1 MSQKFRYD
9 INGLRAYAVA
19 LVVLFHFGVFGF
31 AGGFIGVDVF
41 FVISGFL
48 MTSIIIKGLENRTFN
63 FLKFYLSRANR
74 IIPALFVLC
83 SVVGLVGWF
92 TLTPQE
98 LKDYAKH
105 AITSLGFISNIQYFK
120 EAGYF
125 DAASHEK
132 LLLHTWSLSVEWQFY
147 ILLPIFL
154 FIIYRIKQSKNAI
167 KIAFTGLFAASLVL
181 ALYLTPKMPTAS
193 FFLLPTR
200 AWEMLAGGLIF
211 LFFNKINLT
220 QQRSTAIELVGFA
233 LIAISV
239 VSFTGSTPW
248 PSYNAILPVLGTFLI
263 LLASNQSSLLTNNK
277 VAQFLGNTSYSIYLW
292 HWPLVFYLNYLEK
305 SNNTLWIIGAI
316 ILSVILGWLSYKYIE
331 NPSRKFLSNL
341 SLVKGYA
348 VTFIYITIPVV
359 IFALI
364 FIKNGVPERLSE
376 YVRNIAVTGEAKK
389 RKSGE
394 CYISPTTNL
403 SECKLGSGDIKLIL
417 VGDSHAEAMAGA
429 VAKSLPSNSSLLDIS
444 FSGCPSVENLN
455 RTTNPDSTCGKAV
468 THFINRVKDFPDASV
483 LIINRTNILFHTA
496 PEKLLKN
503 PNPTPTLYIEKPF
516 DNYDSKYYQTMKN
529 AYVNTL
535 CKFAEHNT
543 VYVTTPTPEYTI
555 NIAKTLVHRAIF
567 DSNERIYI
575 TREQHLNRSELTH
588 QAQKEA
594 SIKCGVNIL
603 DVNEY
608 LCESDKC
615 FADKN
620 RIPLYYDKDHLNLY
634 GSDQL
639 IPLFKTMFD

>member
-1 MSQKFRYD
+1 MSRKFRYD

-31 AGGFIGVDVF
+31 TGGFIGVDVF

-48 MTSIIIKGLENRTFN
+48 MTSIIVKGLENKTFN
-63 FLKFYLSRANR
+63 FLKFYISRSNR

-341 SLVKGYA
+341 SLIKGYV

-364 FIKNGVPERLSE
+364 FIKNGVPERLPKDIL
-376 YVRNIAVTGEAKK
+376 NIYNIGNYKNPLFSK
-389 RKSGE
+389 CHISSGLN
-394 CYISPTTNL
+394 IP
-403 SECKLGSGDIKLIL
+403 ECKYGDGEIKLL
-417 VGDSHAEAMAGA
+417 VIGDSHAESM
-429 VAKSLPSNSSLLDIS
+429 LPSIQKALPKNKAALDWTYAACQTLIDVKRVNTPDYKCGEAVS
-444 FSGCPSVENLN
+444 DFVEK
-455 RTTNPDSTCGKAV
+455 S
-468 THFINRVKDFPDASV
+468 KDYPTASI
-483 LIINRTNILFHTA
+483 LIINRTNLIFHGE
-496 PEKLLKN
+496 PGNL
-503 PNPTPTLYIEKPF
+503 TPVKYFDKPF
-516 DNYDSKYYQTMKN
+516 SSFNSDYQKKLGDV
-529 AYVNTL
+529 YVETL
-535 CKFAEHNT
+535 CKFAESNT
-543 VYVTTPTPEYTI
+543 VFVTTPVPEFPT
-555 NIAKTLVHRAIF
+555 NIPKSAVHRAILGKN
-567 DSNERIYI
+567 DRITI
-575 TREQHLNRSELTH
+575 DLKDHLIRSKLALEYLN
-588 QAQKEA
+588 QAKK
-594 SIKCGVNIL
+594 KCNINIL
-603 DVNEY
+603 DTTPFFCDNQKCY
-608 LCESDKC
+608 SDK
-615 FADKN
+615 N
-620 RIPLYYDKDHLNLY
+620 GVPLYFDDDHLNIF

-639 IPLFKTMFD
+639 IPLFKSIVKE

>member
-48 MTSIIIKGLENRTFN
+48 MTSIIVKGLENKTFK

-74 IIPALFVLC
+74 IIPALVALC
-83 SVVGLVGWF
+83 AVVGLVGWF

-154 FIIYRIKQSKNAI
+154 FLAYRIKQTKSAL
-167 KIAFTGLFAASLVL
+167 KIAFTGLFAVSLVL
-181 ALYLTPKMPTAS
+181 AIYLTPKMSSAS

-220 QQRSTAIELVGFA
+220 QQRSTVIELTGF
-233 LIAISV
+233 LLVAISV

-263 LLASNQSSLLTNNK
+263 LLASNQKSLLTNNK

-305 SNNTLWIIGAI
+305 SNNALWIIGAI
-316 ILSVILGWLSYKYIE
+316 ILSVVLGWLSYRYIE

-341 SLVKGYA
+341 SLTKGYV
-348 VTFIYITIPVV
+348 VTFIYVAIPIV

-364 FIKNGVPERLSE
+364 FIKHGFPSRLTQEEQNIIAQADNKNPMMSKCHIFSGLDLPEC
-376 YVRNIAVTGEAKK
+376 VHGTGEI
-389 RKSGE
+389 G
-394 CYISPTTNL
+394 L
-403 SECKLGSGDIKLIL
+403 LV
-417 VGDSHAEAMAGA
+417 VGDSHAMAMMPGVIKALPPN
-429 VAKSLPSNSSLLDIS
+429 KSAIEWSY
-444 FSGCPSVENLN
+444 SGCPAVKGIKKLN
-455 RTTNPDSTCGKAV
+455 SPELKCSE
-468 THFINRVKDFPDASV
+468 FIDTVLEKKDKYPNTPI
-483 LIINRTNILFHTA
+483 LIINRTNTLFHGA
-496 PEKLLKN
+496 PDADMDLTKPLR
-503 PNPTPTLYIEKPF
+503 YIGRPASA
-516 DNYDSKYYQTMKN
+516 YDDVYYTKMKN
-529 AYVNTL
+529 AYIDTL
-535 CKFAEHNT
+535 CRFSEKHD
-543 VYVTTPTPEYTI
+543 VYVTTPVPVYPR
-555 NIAKTLVHRAIF
+555 NVPKYLVHQSIMTGKSDWKIPYSEHQKLSALTYEALQIA
-567 DSNERIYI
+567 SN
-575 TREQHLNRSELTH
+575 
-588 QAQKEA
+588 
-594 SIKCGVNIL
+594 KCGIKVL
-603 DVNEY
+603 DTTKY
-608 LCESDKC
+608 FCDSSFCYPDKSG
-615 FADKN
+615 
-620 RIPLYYDKDHLNLY
+620 IPLYYDDDHLSVF
-634 GSDQL
+634 GAEQL
-639 IPLFKTMFD
+639 TPLFRTIFN

>member
-48 MTSIIIKGLENRTFN
+48 MTSIIFKGLENRTFN

-154 FIIYRIKQSKNAI
+154 FIVYRIKQNKNAI
-167 KIAFTGLFAASLVL
+167 KIAFTGLFATSLML
-181 ALYLTPKMPTAS
+181 AIYLTPKMATAS

-211 LFFNKINLT
+211 LFFSKTSLT
-220 QQRSTAIELVGFA
+220 QKHSTLIELVGFG
-233 LIAISV
+233 LITISV
-239 VSFTGSTPW
+239 ISFTGSTPW
-248 PSYNAILPVLGTFLI
+248 PSYNAILPVLGAFLI
-263 LLASNQSSLLTNNK
+263 LLASNQNSILTNNK
-277 VAQFLGNTSYSIYLW
+277 IAQFLGNTSYSIYLW

-305 SNNTLWIIGAI
+305 TNNMLWIIGAI
-316 ILSVILGWLSYKYIE
+316 LLSVTLGWLSYKYIE

-341 SLVKGYA
+341 SLIKGYA
-348 VTFIYITIPVV
+348 VTFLYIAIPVI
-359 IFALI
+359 IFTLI
-364 FIKNGVPERLSE
+364 FIKNGIPQRFNGIPELQKIINAEFDKNPMRASCHI
-376 YVRNIAVTGEAKK
+376 N
-389 RKSGE
+389 SGLKIPN
-394 CYISPTTNL
+394 CTYG
-403 SECKLGSGDIKLIL
+403 KGDVGLI
-417 VGDSHAEAMAGA
+417 VIGDSHAESIVRSAEKALPNNKSVLHWTYSSCPTMSGLRRNDAQDFKCAEFIEYMLKSKDKYKG
-429 VAKSLPSNSSLLDIS
+429 VPILIVNRLDVLDLEEKNNFFVPKDGILSNSKKSLSESYINTICEFSESN
-444 FSGCPSVENLN
+444 P
-455 RTTNPDSTCGKAV
+455 V
-468 THFINRVKDFPDASV
+468 TIMRP
-483 LIINRTNILFHTA
+483 IPIY
-496 PEKLLKN
+496 KN
-503 PNPTPTLYIEKPF
+503 VPK
-516 DNYDSKYYQTMKN
+516 TM
-529 AYVNTL
+529 L
-535 CKFAEHNT
+535 
-543 VYVTTPTPEYTI
+543 
-555 NIAKTLVHRAIF
+555 HRAIIG
-567 DSNERIYI
+567 NHERVSI
-575 TREQHLNRSELTH
+575 TLDDYFKYSKKAWEAQNIASKRCGITILNPLS
-588 QAQKEA
+588 KF
-594 SIKCGVNIL
+594 C
-603 DVNEY
+603 D
-608 LCESDKC
+608 SDKC
-615 FADKN
+615 FADIDN
-620 RIPLYYDKDHLNLY
+620 RPLYYDGHHLNIY
-634 GSDQL
+634 GADKL
-639 IPLFKTMFD
+639 IPLMKQIFEKN

>member
-1 MSQKFRYD
+1 MSQEFRYD

-48 MTSIIIKGLENRTFN
+48 MTSIIVKGLENKTFN

-83 SVVGLVGWF
+83 AVVGLVGWF

-105 AITSLGFISNIQYFK
+105 AITSLGFVSNIQYFK

-154 FIIYRIKQSKNAI
+154 FIIYRIKQSKIAI
-167 KIAFTGLFAASLVL
+167 KIAFAGLFAASLVL

-220 QQRSTAIELVGFA
+220 QQRSTAIELIGFA
-233 LIAISV
+233 FIALSV

-248 PSYNAILPVLGTFLI
+248 PSYSAILPVLGAFLI
-263 LLASNQSSLLTNNK
+263 LLASNQKSLLTNNK

-292 HWPLVFYLNYLEK
+292 HWPLVFYLSYLEK

-316 ILSVILGWLSYKYIE
+316 LLSIVLGWLSYKYIE
-331 NPSRKFLSNL
+331 NPSRRILSNL
-341 SLVKGYA
+341 SLIKGYMG
-348 VTFIYITIPVV
+348 TFIYTTIPVL

-364 FIKNGVPERLSE
+364 FIKNGIPQRFNNLPEIQKIISAEVDKNPMR
-376 YVRNIAVTGEAKK
+376 EACHIN
-389 RKSGE
+389 SGLKIPN
-394 CYISPTTNL
+394 CTY
-403 SECKLGSGDIKLIL
+403 GHGDVGLI
-417 VGDSHAEAMAGA
+417 VIGDSHAESIVRSAEKALPNNKSVLHWTYSSCPTIAGLHRNDA
-429 VAKSLPSNSSLLDIS
+429 QDFKCAEFIEYMLKSKDKYKGVPILIVNRLDLLDLAEKDNFFVPRGGILSNS
-444 FSGCPSVENLN
+444 
-455 RTTNPDSTCGKAV
+455 
-468 THFINRVKDFPDASV
+468 
-483 LIINRTNILFHTA
+483 
-496 PEKLLKN
+496 
-503 PNPTPTLYIEKPF
+503 
-516 DNYDSKYYQTMKN
+516 KN
-529 AYVNTL
+529 ALSESYINTV
-535 CKFAEHNT
+535 CKFSESNP
-543 VYVTTPTPEYTI
+543 VTIMRPVPIYGNVPKAMLHRAVIGNHERVSITLDDYFQYSKKAWEAQ
-555 NIAKTLVHRAIF
+555 NIASK
-567 DSNERIYI
+567 
-575 TREQHLNRSELTH
+575 
-588 QAQKEA
+588 
-594 SIKCGVNIL
+594 KCGVTIL
-603 DVNEY
+603 NPLTRFCDSNR
-608 LCESDKC
+608 C
-615 FADKN
+615 FADINNK
-620 RIPLYYDKDHLNLY
+620 PLYYDDHHLNIY
-634 GSDQL
+634 GADQL
-639 IPLFKTMFD
+639 IPLIRSIFKKQ

>member
-48 MTSIIIKGLENRTFN
+48 MTSIIVKGLENNTFN

-74 IIPALFVLC
+74 IIPALFILC
-83 SVVGLVGWF
+83 AVVGLVGWF

-154 FIIYRIKQSKNAI
+154 FLAYRIKQTKSAL
-167 KIAFTGLFAASLVL
+167 KIAFTGLFAVSLVL
-181 ALYLTPKMPTAS
+181 AIYLTPKMSSAS

-220 QQRSTAIELVGFA
+220 QQRSTVIELTGF
-233 LIAISV
+233 LLVAISV

-263 LLASNQSSLLTNNK
+263 LLASNQKSLLTNNK

-292 HWPLVFYLNYLEK
+292 HWPLVFYLSYLEK
-305 SNNTLWIIGAI
+305 SNNVLWIIGAI
-316 ILSVILGWLSYKYIE
+316 LLSVLLGWVSYKYIE
-331 NPSRKFLSNL
+331 NPSRNFLSNL
-341 SLVKGYA
+341 NIAKGYIL
-348 VTFIYITIPVV
+348 TFIYVLIPTI
-359 IFALI
+359 IFSLI
-364 FIKNGVPERLSE
+364 FIKNGVPSRFPEKTL
-376 YVRNIAVTGEAKK
+376 NIATKGLEGNPLFSKCHIS
-389 RKSGE
+389 SGINLPE
-394 CYISPTTNL
+394 CVYGN
-403 SECKLGSGDIKLIL
+403 GDIGLL
-417 VGDSHAEAMAGA
+417 VIGDSHAESMMQTIEKA
-429 VAKSLPSNSSLLDIS
+429 LPSDTAALDWS
-444 FSGCPSVENLN
+444 YSGCPTVMDLKRSD
-455 RTTNPDSTCGKAV
+455 NPNYKCGEVVSSFIGKKSDYPNAKILV
-468 THFINRVKDFPDASV
+468 INR
-483 LIINRTNILFHTA
+483 LNILFHGA
-496 PEKLLKN
+496 EDLDKN
-503 PNPTPTLYIEKPF
+503 IKIPIRYIDKKFNSYSDEYHK
-516 DNYDSKYYQTMKN
+516 SMKK

-535 CKFAEHNT
+535 CELSESHT
-543 VYVTTPTPEYTI
+543 VYVTRPTPEFPK
-555 NIAKTLVHRAIF
+555 NITKTLAHRAILKS
-567 DSNERIYI
+567 DEKIYI
-575 TREQHLNRSELTH
+575 SRDNHLKRSRLAFE
-588 QAQKEA
+588 AQDEA
-594 SIKCGVNIL
+594 SKKCGVIIL
-603 DVNEY
+603 DTTSY
-608 LCESDKC
+608 LCDAKTCYSDI
-615 FADKN
+615 N
-620 RIPLYYDKDHLNLY
+620 GIPLYSDDDHLNLH
-634 GSDQL
+634 GADTL
-639 IPLFKTMFD
+639 LPLFKSIFK

>member
-31 AGGFIGVDVF
+31 TGGFIGVDVF

-48 MTSIIIKGLENRTFN
+48 MTSIIVKGLENKTFN

-83 SVVGLVGWF
+83 AVVGLVGWF

-154 FIIYRIKQSKNAI
+154 FLAYRLRQSKNAL

-181 ALYLTPKMPTAS
+181 ALYLTPKMPSAS

-211 LFFNKINLT
+211 LFFSKISLG
-220 QQRSTAIELVGFA
+220 QQRSTTIELIGFA

-263 LLASNQSSLLTNNK
+263 LLASNQSSLLTNNRI
-277 VAQFLGNTSYSIYLW
+277 AQFLGNTSYSIYLW

-305 SNNTLWIIGAI
+305 SNNALWIIGAI
-316 ILSVILGWLSYKYIE
+316 LLSVILGWLSYKYIE

-341 SLVKGYA
+341 SLVKGYV
-348 VTFIYITIPVV
+348 VTFIYVAIPIV

-364 FIKNGVPERLSE
+364 FIKNGFPSRLTQEEQIIIAQADNKNPMMSKCHIFSGLNLPEC
-376 YVRNIAVTGEAKK
+376 VHGN
-389 RKSGE
+389 
-394 CYISPTTNL
+394 
-403 SECKLGSGDIKLIL
+403 GDIGLL
-417 VGDSHAEAMAGA
+417 VVGDSHAMAIMPGVIKA
-429 VAKSLPSNSSLLDIS
+429 LPSNKSAIEWSY
-444 FSGCPSVENLN
+444 SGCPAAEGIKKLN
-455 RTTNPDSTCGKAV
+455 SPELRCSE
-468 THFINRVKDFPDASV
+468 FIDTVLEKKDKYPNTPI
-483 LIINRTNILFHTA
+483 LIINRTNTLFHGA
-496 PEKLLKN
+496 PDADPDLTKPLR
-503 PNPTPTLYIEKPF
+503 YIGDPSSTYN
-516 DNYDSKYYQTMKN
+516 DTYYAKMKN
-529 AYVNTL
+529 AYIDTL
-535 CKFAEHNT
+535 CRFSEKHE
-543 VYVTTPTPEYTI
+543 VYVTTPVPVYPKNVPKSLAHQSMITGKSDWKIPYNEHKKLSAITLDAL
-555 NIAKTLVHRAIF
+555 NIASKKCGIKVLDTTDYF
-567 DSNERIYI
+567 CDSNYCYP
-575 TREQHLNRSELTH
+575 N
-588 QAQKEA
+588 KD
-594 SIKCGVNIL
+594 GV
-603 DVNEY
+603 
-608 LCESDKC
+608 
-615 FADKN
+615 
-620 RIPLYYDKDHLNLY
+620 PLYYDDDHLSVF
-634 GSDQL
+634 GAEQL
-639 IPLFKTMFD
+639 TPLFRTIFD

>member
-48 MTSIIIKGLENRTFN
+48 MTSIIVKGLENKTFN

-220 QQRSTAIELVGFA
+220 QQRSTVIELVGFA

-305 SNNTLWIIGAI
+305 SNNALWIIGAI

-364 FIKNGVPERLSE
+364 FIKNGVPDRLTTEQQNIIKQADNKNPLMAKCHVSE
-376 YVRNIAVTGEAKK
+376 GL
-389 RKSGE
+389 
-394 CYISPTTNL
+394 NL
-403 SECKLGSGDIKLIL
+403 PECKHGNGEVGLLV
-417 VGDSHAEAMAGA
+417 VGDSHAMAMMPG
-429 VAKSLPSNSSLLDIS
+429 VIKSLPSDKSAIEWSY
-444 FSGCPSVENLN
+444 SGCPTVEGIKKLN
-455 RTTNPDSTCGKAV
+455 SPEVKCAE
-468 THFINRVKDFPDASV
+468 FINTVLKKKDNYPNTPI
-483 LIINRTNILFHTA
+483 LIINRTNTMFHGA
-496 PEKLLKN
+496 PDADKDLTQPLRYIGEPSLKYN
-503 PNPTPTLYIEKPF
+503 NEYHTK
-516 DNYDSKYYQTMKN
+516 MKN
-529 AYVNTL
+529 AYVDTL
-535 CKFAEHNT
+535 CKFSENHQ
-543 VYVTTPTPEYTI
+543 VYVTTPVPVYSMNVPKRLAHQSILTGKTEWKIPYSEHQKLSALTNDALTIASKKCGIKVLDTTPY
-555 NIAKTLVHRAIF
+555 F
-567 DSNERIYI
+567 CDSNY
-575 TREQHLNRSELTH
+575 
-588 QAQKEA
+588 
-594 SIKCGVNIL
+594 C
-603 DVNEY
+603 Y
-608 LCESDKC
+608 P
-615 FADKN
+615 DKN
-620 RIPLYYDKDHLNLY
+620 GIPVYYDDDHLSVFGAQNLT
-634 GSDQL
+634 
-639 IPLFKTMFD
+639 PLFKTIFK